1 MHIHMYSTHMCTHTY
16 TEQAGNMKV
25 YNSGSDREDMEST
38 GSVSPYAWIVAL
50 EDVHVEGCVG
60 QVLKMSKGLSPQ
72 MAHSCL

>member
-1 MHIHMYSTHMCTHTY
+1 
-16 TEQAGNMKV
+16 MKV